1 MDRQNDFF
9 RQGFEGIDGE
19 GADTATPRDRIDREL
34 RDRIFAEEDG
44 IFRRD
49 SVPAFSGRKD
59 APPRRQLLRQIKS
72 YSLALAQAASYL
84 DTHPHDESLLRY
96 FYTYRSLLNDSLRA
110 CDSIDKLP

>member
-49 SVPAFSGRKD
+49 SVPASARSD
-59 APPRRQLLRQIKS
+59 APTKRQLLRQIGN
-72 YSLALAQAASYL
+72 YCLALAQAASYL

-96 FYTYRSLLNDSLRA
+96 FHTYRSLLNDSLRA

>member
-9 RQGFEGIDGE
+9 RQGFSGIDGE
-19 GADTATPRDRIDREL
+19 DADTATPRDRIDRDL

-49 SVPAFSGRKD
+49 SVPASARRGT
-59 APPRRQLLRQIKS
+59 PTRRQLLRQIGN

-84 DTHPHDESLLRY
+84 DTHPADASLLRY
-96 FYTYRSLLNDSLRA
+96 FDTYRSLLNDCLRA
-110 CDSIDKLP
+110 WDTADRLP